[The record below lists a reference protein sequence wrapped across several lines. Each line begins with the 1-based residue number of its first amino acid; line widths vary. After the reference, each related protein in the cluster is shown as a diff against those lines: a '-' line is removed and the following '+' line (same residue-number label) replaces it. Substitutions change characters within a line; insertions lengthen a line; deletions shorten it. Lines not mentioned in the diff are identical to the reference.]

1 MKKSNGSLCVFYIRE
16 VNMKLTHLTAA
27 LGLLLSLVFV
37 SVLQAEDGFFSV
49 RNGIPNSQYFFKLNK
64 TGNQY
69 IFYVGS
75 DLMNGSG
82 LSSTKSWSK
91 QMTDCFHVYFPDS
104 HIIETRHPQPLGSWF
119 AQYRTSGGQAVF
131 GEVICSGHLCVL
143 ELAVGDQGVD
153 EKHVNR
159 QIEGILRQI
168 NHYRAT
174 HSTIMVY
181 ALTPELFEAYKAGR
195 EPQYITWCEKI
206 ADHYGIP
213 TLNLAKYAAEKILAG
228 EIKLEDFTT
237 DGIHPT
243 DAGEKIYNEAIG
255 QFVDALMAAH
265 EVPEKPERFTLP
277 EPLFPETNANGRI
290 IAYELAD
297 CSPGW
302 QSGTESPIKPFRH
315 VLLTDKVGETITLKF
330 TGTDVGL
337 IDVQGVD
344 AMDLEYSLDGGAWK
358 KVPARKPAEGFEMR
372 VIPFEEMLGCDKT
385 PDDEASE
392 NRHMIVIRTLG
403 NGVARIGGIL
413 VNGTVADP
421 YAGLNPLQK
430 IDAIYAK
437 MKPIEYTP
445 DPDRFKYLPN
455 TMKRLHDGGSL
466 RMVLLGDSIIGNTL
480 SSQFELLLMRDYPRC
495 KIEKIGSIRSSTGCN
510 WYRYEN
516 RIQEYVLDKKP
527 DFLIIGGISNG
538 QDPEA
543 VRDVI
548 RQVRAQMPNLEILF
562 ITPVFGAMRDDH
574 IKNWA
579 YIPPEG
585 SFRAGMKRVC
595 EEEKCAYFDMTA
607 PWWKYIQESGQTYGW
622 FMGDAVHAN
631 ARGCQ
636 IIGRLLEIYFDRTK

>member
-1 MKKSNGSLCVFYIRE
+1 MKQSNGSLRVFFIRE
-16 VNMKLTHLTAA
+16 VNMKLTHLPAA

-37 SVLQAEDGFFSV
+37 TALQAESPFFSV
-49 RNGIPNSQYFFKLNK
+49 RNGIPNSQYFFNLNQV
-64 TGNQY
+64 GNQY
-69 IFYVGS
+69 VFYVGS
-75 DLMNGSG
+75 DLMLGAG
-82 LSSTKSWSK
+82 LSSTKSWSTR
-91 QMTDCFHVYFPDS
+91 MSECLRAHFPGS
-104 HIIETRHPQPLGSWF
+104 AIIETRHPQPLGSWF

-159 QIEGILRQI
+159 QVEGLLRQI
-168 NHYRAT
+168 NRYRAT

-181 ALTPELFEAYKAGR
+181 ALTPELFEAYKAGK

-206 ADHYGIP
+206 ADYYGIP
-213 TLNLAKYAAEKILAG
+213 TLNLAKYAAEKILSG
-228 EIKLEDFTT
+228 EIKLEDFTH

-243 DAGEKIYNEAIG
+243 DAGEKIYDEAIG
-255 QFVDALMAAH
+255 QFIDAVLAAH
-265 EVPEKPERFTLP
+265 EIPEKPERFTLP
-277 EPLFPETNANGRI
+277 DPLFHETNANGRI

-297 CSPGW
+297 FTPGW
-302 QSGTESPIKPFRH
+302 QCGTESPIKPFRH
-315 VLLTDKVGETITLKF
+315 VLQTEKAGETITLDF

-344 AMDLEYSLDGGAWK
+344 SMDLEYSLDGGAWK

-372 VIPFEEMLGCDKT
+372 VIPFEEMLGCDET
-385 PDDEASE
+385 PDDEAPE
-392 NRHMIVIRTLG
+392 NRHSIVIRTLG

-437 MKPIEYTP
+437 MKPIDYTP
-445 DPDRFKYLPN
+445 DPARFKCLPN

-480 SSQFELLLMRDYPRC
+480 ASQFELLLMRDYPRC

-510 WYRYEN
+510 WYRCEN

-548 RQVRAQMPNLEILF
+548 RQVRAQMPHLEILF

-607 PWWKYIQESGQTYGW
+607 PWWQYIQESGQTYGW

-636 IIGRLLEIYFDRTK
+636 IIGRLIEIYFDRTK